1 VKLGPAFFD
10 PESEAFVQY
19 QQRSFQT
26 GFAALT
32 FLNES
37 EGPPALRICP
47 TADTFEV
54 QALVPGTSGHSRGV
68 LVLGLAGQLSPA
80 TFSLRECV
88 REATSTVAINAQ
100 QKAWSSSRKWR
111 RTCRTML
118 SEIHSRRRQVLLNL
132 LNNAIKFTSAG
143 SLALRSTL
151 YDQRGQTVSAFSRC
165 PTRASAYLV
174 TRLT

>member
-1 VKLGPAFFD
+1 M
-10 PESEAFVQY
+10 QY

-37 EGPPALRICP
+37 EGPPALRI
-47 TADTFEV
+47 V
-54 QALVPGTSGHSRGV
+54 RGSGVCTGNFRPHGRGV

-88 REATSTVAINAQ
+88 REATSTLAINAQ
-100 QKAWSSSRKWR
+100 QKAWSSRRKWR
-111 RTCRTML
+111 RTCGTML
-118 SEIHSRRRQVLLNL
+118 SEIHSRLRQVLLNL

-151 YDQRGQTVSAFSRC
+151 FDQRGQTVSAFSRC